1 MGDNNDRSR
10 YWKLGKQTAFNC
22 YPKTY
27 REIKKAQNQNQGLS
41 IKKIEK
47 ILKCCKSFIG
57 CFASDQL
64 EHLSLNHFPCTIIVN
79 TDERQMP
86 GSHWICFRISN
97 QKIEMFD
104 SLGLIYDNNLP
115 IKILAFIQRFTV
127 SRSLKFNKRVQSDS
141 SLLCGF
147 YCIFFIFLRQFCS
160 FRNIQQLFSDDFVEN
175 DHILIKFFK

>member
-10 YWKLGKQTAFNC
+10 YWKLGKQTAFKC

-41 IKKIEK
+41 IKKIET

-64 EHLSLNHFPCTIIVN
+64 EHLSLNHFPCTLIVN

-127 SRSLKFNKRVQSDS
+127 SRSFKFNKRVQPDS
-141 SLLCGF
+141 SFLCGF

-160 FRNIQQLFSDDFVEN
+160 FGQIQKYFVDDLNKNEKT
-175 DHILIKFFK
+175 ITKFFK